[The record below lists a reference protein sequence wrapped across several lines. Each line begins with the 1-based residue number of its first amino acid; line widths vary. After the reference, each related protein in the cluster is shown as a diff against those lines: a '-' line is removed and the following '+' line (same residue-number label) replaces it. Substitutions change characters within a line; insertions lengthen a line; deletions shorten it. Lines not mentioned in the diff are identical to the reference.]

1 MNELLLI
8 FTLILAYGSAILLFR
23 FFGKEGLFCLSII
36 VTILANIEV
45 LIVVDAFGMEMTLG
59 NVLFAA
65 TFLITDVLSENYG
78 KRTAQ
83 KAVLLSTLASVFFV
97 VLSQMW
103 LLYTPSA
110 NDWAFPSFQM
120 LFANT
125 PRIIVASLI
134 VFVITQ
140 TGDVWLYHKWWEFTE
155 KHFGSKRKGL
165 WIRNNGST
173 LVSQLFNA
181 ILYNVLAFAG
191 MYNTSTLISI
201 IVSTYVIY
209 IATSLLDTPVAYLCR
224 RIRERY
230 DVDGFSKGET
240 KQISA

>member
-1 MNELLLI
+1 
-8 FTLILAYGSAILLFR
+8 
-23 FFGKEGLFCLSII
+23 
-36 VTILANIEV
+36 
-45 LIVVDAFGMEMTLG
+45 
-59 NVLFAA
+59 
-65 TFLITDVLSENYG
+65 
-78 KRTAQ
+78 
-83 KAVLLSTLASVFFV
+83 
-97 VLSQMW
+97 
-103 LLYTPSA
+103 
-110 NDWAFPSFQM
+110 
-120 LFANT
+120 
-125 PRIIVASLI
+125 LI